1 MVLAGPFHC
10 AAPRAEMSQRHQL
23 SRPQK
28 GLEPVCCHSVTGEG
42 AGRGLLW
49 SLAVV
54 LTIPFPA
61 QSWHKSCFRCAK
73 CGKGLE
79 STTLADK
86 DGEIYCKGE
95 WFHFKFEGRKV

>member
-42 AGRGLLW
+42 AGAGAALVPGGGANY
-49 SLAVV
+49 SLPCPV
-54 LTIPFPA
+54 LA
-61 QSWHKSCFRCAK
+61 
-73 CGKGLE
+73 
-79 STTLADK
+79 
-86 DGEIYCKGE
+86 
-95 WFHFKFEGRKV
+95 